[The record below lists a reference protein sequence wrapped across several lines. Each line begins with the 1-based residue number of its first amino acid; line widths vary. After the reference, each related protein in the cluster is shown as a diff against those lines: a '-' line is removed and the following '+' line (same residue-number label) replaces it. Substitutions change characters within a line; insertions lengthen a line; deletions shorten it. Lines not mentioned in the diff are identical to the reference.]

1 MNYTKLLLSV
11 VALSQ
16 VSLSAFPALKDKEI
30 MYKTPEPLNPPT
42 YICYKAPSK
51 ITIDGKLSKSEW
63 DAIPWTSDFVDI
75 EGDKQPLP
83 YLQTRA
89 KMTYDQDGMYFAV
102 LMEEPH
108 VWATIKEHDAVI
120 YHDNDFEIFLNPSG
134 DTHNYLEYEINAYG
148 TDWDLFLN
156 KPYRDPGNIVLNNWE
171 FAGMKKAVYVDGT
184 LNNPKDKDKSWSVEV
199 FIPWKSIYQV
209 MRGKEKPQDGDQL
222 RINFSRVQ
230 WPTKIENNKYVK
242 VPKQGQDKIAE
253 YNWVWA
259 PTGVI
264 NIHLPEYWGYVQLSN
279 KVAGKGEDV
288 FKANPD
294 EEYKWILRQLYYRQ
308 QEYKSVNGEYA
319 SKVSSLK
326 PEEVCK
332 PEVAKRIKLYT
343 TPGYYELTLSAP
355 NKLWHIRHDG
365 LVW

>member
-1 MNYTKLLLSV
+1 M
-11 VALSQ
+11 
-16 VSLSAFPALKDKEI
+16 
-30 MYKTPEPLNPPT
+30 
-42 YICYKAPSK
+42 
-51 ITIDGKLSKSEW
+51 
-63 DAIPWTSDFVDI
+63 
-75 EGDKQPLP
+75 
-83 YLQTRA
+83 
-89 KMTYDQDGMYFAV
+89 
-102 LMEEPH
+102 
-108 VWATIKEHDAVI
+108 
-120 YHDNDFEIFLNPSG
+120 
-134 DTHNYLEYEINAYG
+134 
-148 TDWDLFLN
+148 
-156 KPYRDPGNIVLNNWE
+156 
-171 FAGMKKAVYVDGT
+171 
-184 LNNPKDKDKSWSVEV
+184 
-199 FIPWKSIYQV
+199 
-209 MRGKEKPQDGDQL
+209 
-222 RINFSRVQ
+222 
-230 WPTKIENNKYVK
+230 K

-279 KVAGKGEDV
+279 KLAGKGEDV